1 MFYFLKIICYWLKHL
16 LFLRASPHIQEDRE
30 KQKNISLNVRS
41 IDMRNFFIIS
51 VLAIV
56 LAVPAKADEGM
67 WLPALIRKLN
77 IGDMQKTGLRLSAE
91 DLYSI
96 NNGSL
101 KDAVVHIGGCTAE
114 MISPEGL
121 MLTNHH
127 CAMGDIQRHSS
138 VEHDYLRD
146 GFWAQTREEELPNPS
161 KIARFL
167 ISAEDVTDRV
177 LQDVKEGMSFSQR
190 QQAVTEASAR
200 IEKEAVGE
208 THYEARVTPSLNPT
222 NSFSLSTKP
231 SGMCA
236 WWAHRRSHS
245 ANSGVTPTTGCGP
258 AIPPTFLSTGSIAVP
273 TANLPPIPKT
283 MCP

>member
-1 MFYFLKIICYWLKHL
+1 M
-16 LFLRASPHIQEDRE
+16 
-30 KQKNISLNVRS
+30 
-41 IDMRNFFIIS
+41 
-51 VLAIV
+51 
-56 LAVPAKADEGM
+56 
-67 WLPALIRKLN
+67 
-77 IGDMQKTGLRLSAE
+77 
-91 DLYSI
+91 
-96 NNGSL
+96 
-101 KDAVVHIGGCTAE
+101 VHIGGCTAE

-200 IEKEAVGE
+200 IEKEAVGG
-208 THYEARVTPSLNPT
+208 NP
-222 NSFSLSTKP
+222 LR
-231 SGMCA
+231 G
-236 WWAHRRSHS
+236 
-245 ANSGVTPTTGCGP
+245 TGDP
-258 AIPPTFLSTGSIAVP
+258 L
-273 TANLPPIPKT
+273 
-283 MCP
+283 